1 MSVRMA
7 PVRLAAAL
15 LFVAG
20 SWLGGAGVQPA
31 NAAGSVLTLAASARY
46 DVLPSNH
53 RVRITVTIAATN
65 HGSDTV
71 IRRFWFDH
79 ANLAVL
85 PGTTNFKVRAVGSSA
100 HPTVR
105 VASRSG
111 GQTLLRIG
119 FGTRL
124 YSGRTLNLRL
134 TFDLS
139 DPGGR
144 ADREVRVG
152 SAIAT
157 FPVWAFGS
165 PDVPGTVT
173 VVMPPGFR
181 VEILRGPLSG
191 PTLTTG
197 GAQVFTSARLPRPLA
212 FFAYVLADRPG
223 AYGLTPMDLTVSGE
237 RLPVVVQ
244 AWQDDAA
251 FGKRTASLLKRG
263 LPALGGLI
271 GVPVPLGA
279 AWATGTPGVGPLTV
293 QEAVTRASGGYSAL
307 FDPAAGRIEV
317 AYDASPFVVLH
328 EASHAWFNGWLL
340 ADRWAAEGFA
350 SYYASLAAKP
360 LKVAVPSGALT
371 KPLLAAKVPLNAW
384 QSGGAETRS
393 GGRTQ
398 DAYAFAAS
406 RRLAELIAQQA
417 GPSGL
422 TRVWAAA
429 AAGEM
434 ADQPAHGSGEPERE
448 AAVSAASA
456 GSGMASGSGTG
467 MDTGPYAGSDSG
479 AAASPGNGAAV
490 SPGVGAPA
498 SQAASPI
505 QREVPAPDWRSLLD
519 LLETRTDA
527 TYGDLWR
534 AWVVRPEEAA
544 LLDARATA
552 RSAFAAAVSEAGD
565 WELPRAIRTALDHWR
580 FDEAT
585 AMIAKA
591 RAVLAARSD
600 LEAAATAAGLTLPS
614 TLRETFERQGP
625 EAAQLELAS
634 ESAAIARIAADAG
647 SKPLDA
653 NIVESIGLIG
663 DNSDAQIARARTTFA
678 SGDLTT
684 AVGAADT
691 AHDAWLGATERGRG
705 RLAVAAAVLAAFGLI
720 VLAWSR
726 RRRPLPPVRGARSAM
741 ARAAGQGRPDPPR
754 PDKR

>member
-1 MSVRMA
+1 MSVQSA
-7 PVRLAAAL
+7 SARLAATL

-20 SWLGGAGVQPA
+20 SWLGGAAVRPA
-31 NAAGSVLTLAASARY
+31 DAASSVLTLAASARY

-124 YSGRTLNLRL
+124 FSGRTLNLRL
-134 TFDLS
+134 TFDLP

-191 PTLTTG
+191 PTLTAG
-197 GAQVFTSARLPRPLA
+197 GVQVFTSARLPRPLA

-223 AYGLTPMDLTVSGE
+223 AYGLTPMDLTVRGE
-237 RLPVVVQ
+237 RLPVLVQ

-271 GVPVPLGA
+271 GVPVPLAA
-279 AWATGTPGVGPLTV
+279 AWATGAPGVGPLTV

-384 QSGGAETRS
+384 QSDGAATRS
-393 GGRTQ
+393 GGRAQ

-406 RRLAELIAQQA
+406 RKLAELIAQRA
-417 GPSGL
+417 GPTGL
-422 TRVWAAA
+422 TRVWVAA
-429 AAGEM
+429 AAGDM
-434 ADQPAHGSGEPERE
+434 ADQPAHGSGAPERE
-448 AAVSAASA
+448 AAVGA
-456 GSGMASGSGTG
+456 GSGTASSSGTG
-467 MDTGPYAGSDSG
+467 MDTGASAGGDSG
-479 AAASPGNGAAV
+479 AAASP
-490 SPGVGAPA
+490 
-498 SQAASPI
+498 I
-505 QREVPAPDWRSLLD
+505 QRDAPAPDWRSLLD
-519 LLETRTDA
+519 LLETRTNE
-527 TYGDLWR
+527 TYDDLWR

-552 RSAFAAAVSEAGD
+552 RSAYAAAVREAGD

-580 FDEAT
+580 FDEAM
-585 AMIAKA
+585 AMITKA
-591 RAVLAARSD
+591 RAVLAGRSD
-600 LEAAATAAGLTLPS
+600 LEADATAAGLTLPP
-614 TLRETFERQGP
+614 TLREAFERQGP
-625 EAAQLELAS
+625 DAAQLELAS
-634 ESAAIARIAADAG
+634 ETAAIARIAADAG

-653 NIVESIGLIG
+653 NIVDSIGLIG

-678 SGDLTT
+678 SGDLTS

-705 RLAVAAAVLAAFGLI
+705 RFAVGAAVLAAFGLI
-720 VLAWSR
+720 MLAWSR
-726 RRRPLPPVRGARSAM
+726 RRRPPPPVRVARSAM
-741 ARAAGQGRPDPPR
+741 ARAAGPGRPDPPR
-754 PDKR
+754 TDKR